1 MFGIVRRVVRDLA
14 QSEEVTQEVLL
25 EVWRNAAKFD
35 PGRGSAT
42 AWVMMLAHRRAINRV
57 RSVQKESER
66 ERRTAVADVPFD
78 EVAEA
83 VESSLERERVRRC
96 LRSLTELQRESITL
110 AYYGGYTYGQVASL
124 LGVPGRH
131 DQDQDAGRAGPA
143 ARLPGGGVMRNGRDV
158 HTLAGPYAMDAISPP
173 DRARFERHLAG
184 CAECAREIASLR
196 EATARLATAT
206 AVPPPPALKARVMAA
221 AAATR
226 QRPPAAEPEAAV
238 RGWRG
243 RRGRLALAAG
253 AVAAA
258 AVAAAAV
265 VFGVSNGSMH
275 DQLSQAQAS
284 SQQIAAVLTAR
295 DATMMTGA
303 VKGGGTATI
312 VMSHARG
319 ELVFT
324 AADLHALPD
333 ARGYELWL
341 IGPAG
346 DRAVIML
353 PPVRHGMT
361 GPVIAAGLRPGD
373 RLALTA
379 EPSAGAS
386 RPPAR

>member
-1 MFGIVRRVVRDLA
+1 
-14 QSEEVTQEVLL
+14 
-25 EVWRNAAKFD
+25 
-35 PGRGSAT
+35 
-42 AWVMMLAHRRAINRV
+42 
-57 RSVQKESER
+57 
-66 ERRTAVADVPFD
+66 VA
-78 EVAEA
+78 
-83 VESSLERERVRRC
+83 
-96 LRSLTELQRESITL
+96 
-110 AYYGGYTYGQVASL
+110 
-124 LGVPGRH
+124 
-131 DQDQDAGRAGPA
+131 
-143 ARLPGGGVMRNGRDV
+143 
-158 HTLAGPYAMDAISPP
+158 
-173 DRARFERHLAG
+173 
-184 CAECAREIASLR
+184 
-196 EATARLATAT
+196 
-206 AVPPPPALKARVMAA
+206 
-221 AAATR
+221 
-226 QRPPAAEPEAAV
+226 
-238 RGWRG
+238 
-243 RRGRLALAAG
+243 AAG
-253 AVAAA
+253 AG
-258 AVAAAAV
+258 AAAV

-312 VMSHARG
+312 VMSHTRR

-373 RLALTA
+373 RLALTD

-386 RPPAR
+386 RPTGPMMLDVVL